1 MTASEA
7 MNPSSANRMV
17 TLAMTTPDRSRLHG
31 PQLIV
36 YADRFGGTLHGLGQ
50 LMSDRFGGV
59 FGGVHVLP
67 FYTHFD
73 GADAG
78 FDPVDHTK
86 VDQRLGS
93 WDDIASLSANMVVVA
108 DLIVNHMS
116 VASHQFRDVQAN
128 GDASP
133 WRRMFL
139 TMGDVFPGRAS
150 EEDLARIYRPRPG
163 LPFTI
168 MPLAGQPRLVW
179 TTFTPAQVDLDIRQ
193 PLTWSYLTGII
204 DHLTA
209 SGVSVIRLDAIG
221 YAGKCPGT
229 NCFMTSETLDFV
241 GRLKDYCH
249 QRGAQVLLEI
259 HGHFSQQVEVAPSVD
274 LVYDFAL
281 PPLVLHAI
289 FASDPGPLERWLK
302 VRPENA
308 VTVLDTHDGIGVI
321 DAGPNVLEPD
331 EPGLLDGAQIANLV
345 RTIYSNAPS
354 SQLATGAAASN
365 LDLYQV
371 NCTFFDAL
379 GRDEGRYLLAR
390 ALQLFVPGIPQVYY
404 MGLLAGVNDVALFE
418 QTRVGRDINRHRY
431 TLEEIDGRLSAP
443 VVRAQMQ
450 LLSLRSRHPGF
461 TGTPTHSSSYRSIV
475 ITWRKDEHEICLD
488 ADLARGSFSIRSS
501 SGGERWTCSV
511 EELLSGSFDAV

>member
-1 MTASEA
+1 MYPTG
-7 MNPSSANRMV
+7 ANRMV
-17 TLAMTTPDRSRLHG
+17 PLAITTPGGSGLPG
-31 PQLIV
+31 PQLIT
-36 YADRFGGTLHGLGQ
+36 YADRLGGTLHSLGR
-50 LMSDRFGGV
+50 LMSDRLEGV
-59 FGGVHVLP
+59 FGGVHILP
-67 FYTHFD
+67 FYTPFD

-86 VDQRLGS
+86 VDERLGG
-93 WDDIASLSANMVVVA
+93 WGDIASLSSNMLVVA

-139 TMGDVFPGRAS
+139 TMGDVFPDGAR

-163 LPFTI
+163 LPFTT
-168 MPLAGQPRLVW
+168 MPLAGHPRLVW

-204 DHLTA
+204 DRLTA
-209 SGVSVIRLDAIG
+209 SGVSIVRLDAIG
-221 YAGKCPGT
+221 YAGKSPGT
-229 NCFMTSETLDFV
+229 NCFMTSETHDFV
-241 GRLKDYCH
+241 GRLRDYCH
-249 QRGAQVLLEI
+249 QRGAAVLLEI
-259 HGHFSQQVEVAPSVD
+259 HGHFSQQVEVARSVD

-289 FASDPGPLERWLK
+289 FASDPKPLDRWLK
-302 VRPENA
+302 VRPGNA

-321 DAGPNVLEPD
+321 DAGPNALKPD
-331 EPGLLDGAQIANLV
+331 EPGLLDEVQIAQLV

-379 GRDEGRYLLAR
+379 GRDERRYLLAR

-404 MGLLAGVNDVALFE
+404 MGFLAGVNDVALFE

-443 VVRAQMQ
+443 VVRAQIQ
-450 LLSLRSRHPGF
+450 LLRLRSQHPGF
-461 TGTPTHSSSYRSIV
+461 TGTSAHSTSGGSIV
-475 ITWRKDEHEICLD
+475 ITWQKDEHEICLD
-488 ADLARGSFSIRSS
+488 ADLARGSFNIRSS
-501 SGGERWTCSV
+501 SGSERWTCSV
-511 EELLSGSFDAV
+511 EELLSGSFDAI